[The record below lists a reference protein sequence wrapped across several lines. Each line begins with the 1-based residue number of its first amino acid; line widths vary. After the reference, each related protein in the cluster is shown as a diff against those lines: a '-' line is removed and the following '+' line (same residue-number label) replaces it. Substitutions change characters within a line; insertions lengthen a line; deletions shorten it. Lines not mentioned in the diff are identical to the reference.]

1 MAPATWVYGTPEM
14 DDDALIAANPPA
26 KNLIDMGVPRA
37 EVIERFREKLD
48 QQKAE
53 LASLPQPPARVRDT
67 SANPPLS
74 EWLHR
79 CREARAQ
86 GQNIPEASLFRR
98 MLSHDA
104 FFTNSMAY
112 PEETDTLGGVH
123 RIVDVYCAHGLTQ
136 GDVRQ
141 WDNGLHLAGVLKAE
155 TKEMRLFFEFGSG
168 PLILSAEEVEHF
180 RSFLQVN
187 VVESILQKLHG
198 GEDMSEMLDRLRDFD
213 SFLTVC
219 AGAPGGIGPLKM
231 ALATDVG
238 AEGRKLAAVFTA
250 QDALQLFIV
259 SRQGSGGD
267 ELISVRLSGVELFT
281 QLMESAEI
289 DGMVFNPCGPITPFA
304 FAKEVAATVLGS

>member
-53 LASLPQPPARVRDT
+53 LASLPQPPPRVRDT

-187 VVESILQKLHG
+187 VVESSH
-198 GEDMSEMLDRLRDFD
+198 
-213 SFLTVC
+213 
-219 AGAPGGIGPLKM
+219 
-231 ALATDVG
+231 
-238 AEGRKLAAVFTA
+238 A
-250 QDALQLFIV
+250 QHH
-259 SRQGSGGD
+259 
-267 ELISVRLSGVELFT
+267 
-281 QLMESAEI
+281 
-289 DGMVFNPCGPITPFA
+289 
-304 FAKEVAATVLGS
+304 